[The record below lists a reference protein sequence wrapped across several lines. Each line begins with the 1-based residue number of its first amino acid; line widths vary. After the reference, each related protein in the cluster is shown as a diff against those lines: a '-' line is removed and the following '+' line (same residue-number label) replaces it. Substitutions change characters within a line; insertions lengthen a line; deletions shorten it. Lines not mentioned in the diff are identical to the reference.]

1 MYVLYSQNC
10 DHILILF
17 CNVISQW
24 ISFNTFPLDLE
35 SQSVGHSAV
44 SDSLRPQWTVARQA
58 PLSMGFSRQEYW
70 SALPLPSP
78 GRETLLLGLLI
89 QESNLGLLHCR
100 QILYHLSHQRS
111 NAGDPGLIPGLGRS
125 PGEGNGDPL
134 QYSCL
139 EDSMNRGAWRA
150 TVHRVAK
157 NWTWLID

>member
-70 SALPLPSP
+70 SVLPFPSP
-78 GRETLLLGLLI
+78 GRETLLLGLLT
-89 QESNLGLLHCR
+89 QESNLGLLHHR
-100 QILYHLSHQRS
+100 QMIYQQAMRELQGQILLTLWIYGGSWLMFTS
-111 NAGDPGLIPGLGRS
+111 LL
-125 PGEGNGDPL
+125 L
-134 QYSCL
+134 
-139 EDSMNRGAWRA
+139 GAWLDLPSL
-150 TVHRVAK
+150 AK
-157 NWTWLID
+157 NENK